1 MNIYETIVQNQENI
15 KSVYDLAAVCY
26 DYLLTQIENQII
38 FIGKYTE
45 FSDDNKQNNPNQ
57 KNLLKFCDSVKAL
70 LFSVEY
76 WNDEILDEILSMTL
90 SAENKLKP
98 FREAVYNEAAIAYF
112 LLLGIDL
119 YAECQPENN
128 QNAPLNQSYQVNSF
142 IYRRRKT
149 SILSYA
155 AEEIGFREII
165 QAVEIRNNFNCL
177 IFLEKSEM
185 KPGMLPP
192 KMVTLSIDKEDFT
205 RNSLIQD
212 QMLKVVCIP
221 WGKEQTCNFP
231 KIQGN
236 TFCVEY
242 LDSYKTTC
250 ATKALTLL
258 EAAIRC
264 KANIIIFP
272 EYVCCPEVQE
282 AIGTYLRETY
292 LKAPEKMGAL
302 LMVIAG
308 SGWTDDDNNV
318 AEVFSYSGKL
328 LGKYYKYAA
337 YDDREMDLQTGMS
350 KERLIEGLHDPGK
363 ESVIVDVPNV
373 GIVMTAICRD
383 ISNWDYSEKIARLFR
398 TDFLMVPAWSG
409 SLNHAFIN
417 QLISITAA
425 NTNTCAVVCN
435 CCGAQKSGSL
445 EKGVV
450 VTPYKENTRMT
461 GKLRFISLNKM
472 SVKKCSDCK
481 GCIFSLTFS
490 FKPQDVEKGRIAR
503 SIRNFKP

>member
-1 MNIYETIVQNQENI
+1 MNIYETIEHNRENI

-26 DYLLTQIENQII
+26 DYLLAQIENQII
-38 FIGKYTE
+38 FIGKYVE
-45 FSDDNKQNNPNQ
+45 FSDNVRQNNPNQ
-57 KNLLKFCDSVKAL
+57 KSLLKFSDSVKAL
-70 LFSVEY
+70 LFAAEY
-76 WNDEILDEILSMTL
+76 WSDEVLNEILSMTL
-90 SAENKLKP
+90 SAESRLKP
-98 FREAVYNEAAIAYF
+98 FRDADYNEAAIAYF

-119 YAECQPENN
+119 YAECQLENN
-128 QNAPLNQSYQVNSF
+128 QDAPLNQSYQVNSF
-142 IYRRRKT
+142 IYRRRKA
-149 SILSYA
+149 SILSCA
-155 AEEIGFREII
+155 AEEIEFREII
-165 QAVEIRNNFNCL
+165 QAVEIRNNFSCL
-177 IFLEKSEM
+177 IILEKSEM

-192 KMVTLSIDKEDFT
+192 KMVTLSIDKEDFA
-205 RNSLIQD
+205 RNSLIHD
-212 QMLKVVCIP
+212 QTLNVVCIP

-236 TFCVEY
+236 TFRVEY
-242 LDSYKTTC
+242 LDSYKTAC
-250 ATKALTLL
+250 VTKALTLL
-258 EAAIRC
+258 KAAIRR

-282 AIGTYLRETY
+282 AIGTYLKETY
-292 LKAPEKMGAL
+292 RQTPEKMGAL

-318 AEVFSYSGKL
+318 ARIYSYSGVL

-337 YDDREMDLQTGMS
+337 YDDREKDLQTGMS

-363 ESVIVDVPNV
+363 ESVFVDVPNV

-383 ISNWDYSEKIARLFR
+383 ISNWDYSEKIARLFQA
-398 TDFLMVPAWSG
+398 DFLMVPAWSG

-417 QLISITAA
+417 QLKSITAA

-450 VTPYKENTRMT
+450 VTPYKDHTLMT
-461 GKLRFISLNKM
+461 GKLRFISLNKR
-472 SVKKCSDCK
+472 SVKRCDTCK
-481 GCIFSLTFS
+481 GCIFSLTLS
-490 FKPQDVEKGRIAR
+490 FKPQDVGNGQIAR
-503 SIRNFKP
+503 YIRSFGL

>member
-177 IFLEKSEM
+177 IFWKN
-185 KPGMLPP
+185 
-192 KMVTLSIDKEDFT
+192 
-205 RNSLIQD
+205 R
-212 QMLKVVCIP
+212 
-221 WGKEQTCNFP
+221 
-231 KIQGN
+231 
-236 TFCVEY
+236 
-242 LDSYKTTC
+242 
-250 ATKALTLL
+250 
-258 EAAIRC
+258 R
-264 KANIIIFP
+264 
-272 EYVCCPEVQE
+272 
-282 AIGTYLRETY
+282 
-292 LKAPEKMGAL
+292 
-302 LMVIAG
+302 
-308 SGWTDDDNNV
+308 
-318 AEVFSYSGKL
+318 
-328 LGKYYKYAA
+328 
-337 YDDREMDLQTGMS
+337 
-350 KERLIEGLHDPGK
+350 
-363 ESVIVDVPNV
+363 
-373 GIVMTAICRD
+373 
-383 ISNWDYSEKIARLFR
+383 
-398 TDFLMVPAWSG
+398 
-409 SLNHAFIN
+409 
-417 QLISITAA
+417 
-425 NTNTCAVVCN
+425 
-435 CCGAQKSGSL
+435 
-445 EKGVV
+445 
-450 VTPYKENTRMT
+450 
-461 GKLRFISLNKM
+461 
-472 SVKKCSDCK
+472 
-481 GCIFSLTFS
+481 
-490 FKPQDVEKGRIAR
+490 
-503 SIRNFKP
+503 

>member
-1 MNIYETIVQNQENI
+1 MNIYETIKHNRQNVN
-15 KSVYDLAAVCY
+15 SVYDLAAVCY
-26 DYLLTQIENQII
+26 DYLQVRIENQIA

-45 FSDDNKQNNPNQ
+45 FSDDARQNNPNQ
-57 KNLLKFCDSVKAL
+57 KNLLKLSDDVKVL
-70 LFSVEY
+70 LFSTEY
-76 WNDEILDEILSMTL
+76 WNDEVLDEILSMTL
-90 SAENKLKP
+90 SAEYKLKP
-98 FREAVYNEAAIAYF
+98 FEEAVYNEAAIAYF

-119 YAECQPENN
+119 YAECQLENN
-128 QNAPLNQSYQVNSF
+128 QNAPLNQSYQVNSYM
-142 IYRRRKT
+142 YRRQNT
-149 SILSYA
+149 SILSCA
-155 AEEIGFREII
+155 AEEIGFRETI

-177 IFLEKSEM
+177 IILEKSEM
-185 KPGMLPP
+185 KPGMHPP

-212 QMLKVVCIP
+212 QTLKVVCIP
-221 WGKEQTCNFP
+221 WGKEQTCRFP

-236 TFCVEY
+236 AFHVEY

-250 ATKALTLL
+250 ITKALTLL
-258 EAAIRC
+258 ESAIRC

-272 EYVCCPEVQE
+272 EFVCCPEVQE
-282 AIGTYLRETY
+282 AIGSYLRETY
-292 LKAPEKMGAL
+292 RKTPEKMSAL

-318 AEVFSYSGKL
+318 ARVYSYSGIL

-337 YDDREMDLQTGMS
+337 FDDKEKDSQTGMS
-350 KERLIEGLHDPGK
+350 KGRLIEGLHDPGK
-363 ESVIVDVPNV
+363 ESVIVEVPDI

-383 ISNWDYSEKIARLFR
+383 ISNWDYSEKIARIFR

-417 QLISITAA
+417 QLVSITAA
-425 NTNTCAVVCN
+425 NTNTCSVVCN

-450 VTPYKENTRMT
+450 VTPYKKNTRMT
-461 GKLRFISLNKM
+461 GKHRFISLNKI
-472 SVKKCSDCK
+472 SVKRCDTCK
-481 GCIFSLTFS
+481 GCIFSLTLS

-503 SIRNFKP
+503 CIRSFKA